1 MQPPSSQSFHR
12 GSNRILG
19 GVCSGLAEGF
29 RVDVLWVRL
38 VFVVLAFVQ
47 GLGILLYVILWIL
60 MPERTDS
67 RSAGQNAFDSMVNDI
82 KRAWSDLRA
91 QFGGVRSPMSRA
103 TSTAAATPGQSAS
116 GTTAT
121 GSGQAAPPVQ
131 PSPPALPPQQVQ
143 SNPSFVL
150 GAILIA
156 IGIAFLVVNTG
167 LVDWSVIWP
176 VALVGLGIV
185 ILIRNLEKRSG

>member
-1 MQPPSSQSFHR
+1 MQPPSSQSFYR

-29 RVDVLWVRL
+29 HVDVLWVRL

-47 GLGILLYVILWIL
+47 GLGVLLYVVLWVL
-60 MPERTDS
+60 MPERTD
-67 RSAGQNAFDSMVNDI
+67 RPAGQNAFDSMVNDV
-82 KRAWSDLRA
+82 KRAWTDLRA
-91 QFGGVRSPMSRA
+91 QFGGARPTASPVAS
-103 TSTAAATPGQSAS
+103 TSAATPSQPSSGPVASAS
-116 GTTAT
+116 
-121 GSGQAAPPVQ
+121 SQ
-131 PSPPALPPQQVQ
+131 PASTVPSPPPALPPQQAQ

-150 GAILIA
+150 GAILIV

-176 VALVGLGIV
+176 VALVGLGV
-185 ILIRNLEKRSG
+185 IILVRNLERRA